1 MTLENHS
8 VLGGFSET
16 YSAAERK
23 LCLQIATQLEKREN
37 ARHPQRDDMHVYVRA
52 AASLYEL
59 AKKCVGL
66 NDIRVHGPRRTV
78 IDWLRI
84 MTGMQF
90 HFDFPNAD
98 IKAIASV
105 GINFIDDGGR

>member
-1 MTLENHS
+1 M
-8 VLGGFSET
+8 
-16 YSAAERK
+16 R
-23 LCLQIATQLEKREN
+23 
-37 ARHPQRDDMHVYVRA
+37 PQRDDMHVYVRA

-59 AKKCVGL
+59 AKKCASL

-84 MTGMQF
+84 MTGMRF

-98 IKAIASV
+98 TIAS
-105 GINFIDDGGR
+105 GSTLKFIEVDQ